1 MKILI
6 VLLSLFTIFQ
16 NLPEHSI
23 IGTWNTLEDN
33 TSIQIIEQKGILFG
47 RIKASDNTKAQVGR
61 LILKDLVK
69 SGNAWTGKIFAVKK
83 NQWYDVEITSEK
95 NSLNLKIQ
103 IGFLHKNLKWEKS

>member
-1 MKILI
+1 
-6 VLLSLFTIFQ
+6 
-16 NLPEHSI
+16 
-23 IGTWNTLEDN
+23 
-33 TSIQIIEQKGILFG
+33 
-47 RIKASDNTKAQVGR
+47 

-83 NQWYDVEITSEK
+83 NEWYDVEITPEK

>member
-16 NLPEHSI
+16 NSHEHSI

-33 TSIQIIEQKGILFG
+33 TTIQIIEQKGILFG
-47 RIKASDNTKAQVGR
+47 RIKASDNSKAQVGR
-61 LILKDLVK
+61 LILKDLIK
-69 SGNAWTGKIFAVKK
+69 SGKSWTGKIFAVKK

-103 IGFLHKNLKWEKS
+103 VGFLHKNLIWQKT

>member
-1 MKILI
+1 MKISI

-16 NLPEHSI
+16 NVPEHSI

-33 TSIQIIEQKGILFG
+33 TTIQIIEQKGILFG
-47 RIKASDNTKAQVGR
+47 RIKASDNSKAQVGR

-83 NQWYDVEITSEK
+83 NEWYDLEISSDK
-95 NSLNLKIQ
+95 NRLKLKIHV
-103 IGFLHKNLKWEKS
+103 GFVHKNLIWQKL

>member
-16 NLPEHSI
+16 NSPEHSI

-33 TSIQIIEQKGILFG
+33 TKINIIEQKGMFFG
-47 RIKASDNTKAQVGR
+47 RINSSDNPKAQVGR

-69 SGNAWTGKIFAVKK
+69 SGNAWTGKIFAIKK
-83 NQWYDVEITSEK
+83 NQWYDVEINSEK
-95 NSLNLKIQ
+95 STLKLKIQ
-103 IGFLHKNLKWEKS
+103 VGFITKNLIWEKS

>member
-6 VLLSLFTIFQ
+6 VLLSLLTIFQ
-16 NLPEHSI
+16 NSHEHSI

-33 TSIQIIEQKGILFG
+33 TTIQIIEQKGILFG
-47 RIKASDNTKAQVGR
+47 RIKASDNSKAQVGR
-61 LILKDLVK
+61 LILKDLIK
-69 SGNAWTGKIFAVKK
+69 SGNSWTGKIFAVKK

-103 IGFLHKNLKWEKS
+103 VGFLHKNLIWQKT

>member
-16 NLPEHSI
+16 NPPEHSI

-33 TSIQIIEQKGILFG
+33 TTIQIIEQKGILFG

-83 NQWYDVEITSEK
+83 NEWYDVEISSEK
-95 NSLNLKIQ
+95 NRLKLKIQ
-103 IGFLHKNLKWEKS
+103 VGFVHKNLIWQKS

>member
-69 SGNAWTGKIFAVKK
+69 SGNSWTGKIFAVKK

-103 IGFLHKNLKWEKS
+103 IGFLHKNLKWEKL

>member
-16 NLPEHSI
+16 NPPEHII

-33 TSIQIIEQKGILFG
+33 TTIQIIEQKGILFG

-69 SGNAWTGKIFAVKK
+69 SGNEWTGKIFAVKK
-83 NQWYDVEITSEK
+83 NEWYDVEITSEK
-95 NSLNLKIQ
+95 NRLKLKIQ
-103 IGFLHKNLKWEKS
+103 VGFVHKNLIWEKA

>member
-16 NLPEHSI
+16 NSTEHSI
-23 IGTWNTLEDN
+23 VGTWNTLEDN
-33 TSIQIIEQKGILFG
+33 TKIQIIEQKGMLTG
-47 RIKASDNTKAQVGR
+47 SIKSSDNTKAQVGR

-83 NQWYDVEITSEK
+83 NEWYDVEITANINK
-95 NSLNLKIQ
+95 LNLKIQ
-103 IGFLHKNLKWEKS
+103 VGFLHKNLTWEKS

>member
-47 RIKASDNTKAQVGR
+47 RIKASDNPKAQVGR

-95 NSLNLKIQ
+95 NSLNLKLQ
-103 IGFLHKNLKWEKS
+103 IGFLHKYLKWEKS

>member
-95 NSLNLKIQ
+95 NSLNLKLQ
-103 IGFLHKNLKWEKS
+103 IGFLHKYLKWEKS

>member
-16 NLPEHSI
+16 NLPEHNI
-23 IGTWNTLEDN
+23 IETWNTLEDN

-69 SGNAWTGKIFAVKK
+69 SGNSWTGKIFAVKK

>member
-6 VLLSLFTIFQ
+6 VLFSLFAIFQ
-16 NLPEHSI
+16 NSPDHGI

-33 TSIQIIEQKGILFG
+33 TTIQIIEQKGILFG
-47 RIKASDNTKAQVGR
+47 RIKASDNTKVQVGR

-69 SGNAWTGKIFAVKK
+69 SGNEWTGKIFAVKK

-95 NSLNLKIQ
+95 NSLKLKIHV
-103 IGFLHKNLKWEKS
+103 GLVYKNLIWGKT

>member
-16 NLPEHSI
+16 NPPEHSI

-33 TSIQIIEQKGILFG
+33 TTIQIIEQKGILFG

-83 NQWYDVEITSEK
+83 NEWYDVEISSEK
-95 NSLNLKIQ
+95 NRLKLKIKV
-103 IGFLHKNLKWEKS
+103 GFVHKNLIWEKA

>member
-69 SGNAWTGKIFAVKK
+69 SGNSWTGKIFAVKK